1 MVHYGPD
8 RQTASNLPPICPKCG
23 SHRTQIVGRLEDG
36 KTLIVR
42 CNACGA
48 HSTLLPNGGNETV
61 ETWGPHADRTRW
73 AR

>member
-8 RQTASNLPPICPKCG
+8 RQTAANLPPICPKCG

-36 KTLIVR
+36 VTLIVR

-48 HSTLLPNGGNETV
+48 HTTLHPADQNDDPERSGRYTEVLP
-61 ETWGPHADRTRW
+61 W

>member
-8 RQTASNLPPICPKCG
+8 RQTAEDGPSLCPKCG

-48 HSTLLPNGGNETV
+48 HSTILPGSADETAGGWFGSEAFPWV
-61 ETWGPHADRTRW
+61 R
-73 AR
+73 